1 MRTVSHEMSES
12 LVDRGDLGGRY
23 DGILGV
29 CAGIEM
35 LHVLHEHKIQTEFP
49 VGVINWTNEEGARF
63 PISMVSSGVW
73 AGKIPL
79 EKAHGLREVGEGKRS
94 MKEELQRIG
103 YFGKM
108 ECSYE
113 AMPLAAHFEL
123 HIEQGPRL
131 EAQNK
136 QIGIVEGVQ
145 AYRWSTITVRGRDS
159 HTGTTD
165 FPNRSD
171 ALLTAAKMILHSH
184 QLAAERNALAST
196 GILNLEPGSTN
207 TVPGWVQFSLDIRS
221 KHDEVVLQLENQLKE
236 DFARIATNQQ
246 INSIDQGGI
255 AGKGCEVTWT
265 LDAPSE
271 AVKFDPVCIGC
282 AKNSASDLF
291 GTGGVELM
299 TSGAGHDSVGSAL
312 DASPLRHTTW
322 ADQSSR
328 FSQVKE
334 SQLV

>member
-1 MRTVSHEMSES
+1 
-12 LVDRGDLGGRY
+12 
-23 DGILGV
+23 
-29 CAGIEM
+29 M

-79 EKAHGLREVGEGKRS
+79 DKAHALQEVGEGKRS
-94 MKEELQRIG
+94 MKEDLQRIG
-103 YFGKM
+103 YLGDM
-108 ECSYE
+108 ECNYE

-131 EAQNK
+131 EAQDQ

-145 AYRWSTITVRGRDS
+145 AYRWSTITVRGHDC

-165 FPNRSD
+165 FSNRSD

-184 QLAAERNALAST
+184 RLAAERNALAST
-196 GILNLEPGSTN
+196 GILRLKPGSTN

-221 KHDEVVLQLENQLKE
+221 KDDEVVIQLENQLKA

-246 INSIDQGGI
+246 INGVDEAGI
-255 AGKGCEVTWT
+255 VGRGCEVTWT

-271 AVKFDPVCIGC
+271 AVKFDPVCIDCVKG
-282 AKNSASDLF
+282 SASDHF
-291 GTGGVELM
+291 GAGKVEVM
-299 TSGAGHDSVGSAL
+299 TSGAGHDSVSSASG
-312 DASPLRHTTW
+312 ASPLRHTPW
-322 ADQSSR
+322 AD
-328 FSQVKE
+328 
-334 SQLV
+334 

>member
-1 MRTVSHEMSES
+1 MSES
-12 LVDRGDLGGRY
+12 LVDLYHIGGRY

-49 VGVINWTNEEGARF
+49 IGVINWTNEEGARF
-63 PISMVSSGVW
+63 PISMISSGVW

-79 EKAHGLREVGEGKRS
+79 EKAHGLREVREGKRS
-94 MKEELQRIG
+94 MKEDLQRIG
-103 YFGKM
+103 YLGDM
-108 ECSYE
+108 ECTYK

-131 EAQNK
+131 EAQNQ

-145 AYRWSTITVRGRDS
+145 AYRWYTITVRGRDC

-165 FPNRSD
+165 FSNRSD

-184 QLAAERNALAST
+184 RLAAEHDALAST
-196 GILNLEPGSTN
+196 GILKLEPGSTN

-221 KHDEVVLQLENQLKE
+221 KDDEVVLQLENQLKA
-236 DFARIATNQQ
+236 DFTRIATNKQVKG
-246 INSIDQGGI
+246 IDQAEMI
-255 AGKGCEVTWT
+255 GKPCEVTWT

-271 AVKFDPVCIGC
+271 AVKFDPVCIDCVKG
-282 AKNSASDLF
+282 SALDLF
-291 GTGGVELM
+291 GPGGVEMM
-299 TSGAGHDSVGSAL
+299 TSGAGHDSVSSAL
-312 DASPLRHTTW
+312 DALSPCQTSW
-322 ADQSSR
+322 ADQLQR
-328 FSQVKE
+328 CSQVKE
-334 SQLV
+334 SQPV